1 MTLTNQQ
8 LAWIGIGVVCVII
21 IYANRGNLPLPKES
35 LNADG
40 EGVNAIDKAIAKL
53 KSGQIKVNE
62 MPENV
67 KQQLNEV

>member
-1 MTLTNQQ
+1 MSLTNKQ
-8 LAWIGIGVVCVII
+8 LAWIGIGVICVII
-21 IYANRGNLPLPKES
+21 IYANRGNLPLPKEP

-40 EGVNAIDKAIAKL
+40 DGVNAIDKAIALL

-62 MPENV
+62 MPDNV

>member
-1 MTLTNQQ
+1 MKLTDKQ
-8 LAWIGIGVVCVII
+8 LLWIGIGVISVII
-21 IYANRGNLPLPKES
+21 IYANRGNLPLTKES
-35 LNADG
+35 LNADANG
-40 EGVNAIDKAIAKL
+40 NNAIDKAVALL